1 MKNIR
6 LTLIAATALM
16 LLVSGCAG
24 TPTQASPTPAP
35 LPATSTAGAAHRT
48 GIGGVATAGPVC
60 PVEKN
65 PPDPACAPR
74 PVPGAVLVIR
84 DVSGT
89 EVARVTTGADGTF
102 FADLAAGGYVVEPQA
117 VEGLMGTAG
126 PQSVTVNDG
135 VASTIQIGYDT
146 GIR

>member
-1 MKNIR
+1 MTHIR
-6 LTLIAATALM
+6 STLLTLAALG
-16 LLVSGCAG
+16 LLASGCAG
-24 TPTQASPTPAP
+24 TPTQASPTPVP
-35 LPATSTAGAAHRT
+35 VPAAHRT

-84 DVSGT
+84 DVSGS
-89 EVARVTTGADGTF
+89 EVARVTTGADGAF
-102 FADLAAGGYVVEPQA
+102 VADLAAGGYVVEPQA
-117 VEGLMGTAG
+117 VDGLMGTAG

-135 VASTIQIGYDT
+135 VVSTIQIGYDT